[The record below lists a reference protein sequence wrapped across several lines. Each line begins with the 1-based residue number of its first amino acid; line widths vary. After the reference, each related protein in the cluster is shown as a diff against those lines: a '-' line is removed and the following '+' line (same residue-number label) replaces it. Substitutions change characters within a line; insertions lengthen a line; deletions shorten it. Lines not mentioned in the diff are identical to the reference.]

1 MDGNGKLDFDEFR
14 ALIFRSK
21 MRKEGVG
28 VGESASVTESLS
40 ESSAVSSAASS
51 AVSRSVQ
58 LFLPSAISM
67 FLLRLGQI
75 PSESSERSSCTN
87 NSQTTDRSAGDKRR
101 TKRAVMQEV
110 EDEQRNSRSSKRKG
124 TR

>member
-40 ESSAVSSAASS
+40 ESSAVSS